1 MIARDCLSDEHSE
14 LFDELDRLI
23 IEIYIKRTVICM
35 YIDENDDVRVIGDK
49 SDLYQE
55 VIELG
60 REDLGGWRARVIRFL
75 RGDYLEDDYYSY
87 ERQKKRNPWAFDD

>member
-1 MIARDCLSDEHSE
+1 MNDRHSE

-23 IEIYIKRTVICM
+23 IEIYIKRTVICT
-35 YIDENDDVRVIGDK
+35 YIDENDDERVIGDP

-55 VIELG
+55 EIVLG
-60 REDLGGWRARVIRFL
+60 REDIGGWRARVIRFL

-87 ERQKKRNPWAFDD
+87 ERQKKRNPEAFND